1 MSPWV
6 VLFSAV
12 VPLVL
17 GCWGIAVLSGNRA
30 RSQELEESVGV
41 GGRSVQGGRLGG
53 MGRRLRSS
61 RLITGMQKRLAA
73 AGLSWPAGRV
83 LLILAL
89 TILVILLGGQ
99 VLMGRIAS
107 VVIALLLPLLMW
119 KWLDYRKTKRTQRFV
134 AQLPELARLLA
145 NGSSAGLSMRRCL
158 GMAATELPEPASGEI
173 RHVVSQLDIGWPTE
187 QALQQLTERLPSR
200 EVGVLIRTIVIQQRA
215 GGELVRAL
223 QDIASSLEDRKELRR
238 EVGTTILGASI
249 SGYAVILIGLG
260 SVLLMNLIKPGILD
274 MMATSFLGQI
284 ALVISGGLFIG
295 GVVLMRVAGRVDV

>member
-89 TILVILLGGQ
+89 TFE
-99 VLMGRIAS
+99 
-107 VVIALLLPLLMW
+107 
-119 KWLDYRKTKRTQRFV
+119 YF
-134 AQLPELARLLA
+134 
-145 NGSSAGLSMRRCL
+145 
-158 GMAATELPEPASGEI
+158 
-173 RHVVSQLDIGWPTE
+173 
-187 QALQQLTERLPSR
+187 
-200 EVGVLIRTIVIQQRA
+200 
-215 GGELVRAL
+215 
-223 QDIASSLEDRKELRR
+223 
-238 EVGTTILGASI
+238 
-249 SGYAVILIGLG
+249 
-260 SVLLMNLIKPGILD
+260 
-274 MMATSFLGQI
+274 
-284 ALVISGGLFIG
+284 
-295 GVVLMRVAGRVDV
+295 GVVDSIKTST